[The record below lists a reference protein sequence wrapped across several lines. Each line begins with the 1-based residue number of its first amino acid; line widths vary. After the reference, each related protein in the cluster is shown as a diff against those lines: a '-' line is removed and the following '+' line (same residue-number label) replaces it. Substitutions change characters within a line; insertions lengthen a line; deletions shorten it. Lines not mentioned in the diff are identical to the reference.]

1 MATKGPCDF
10 RATSTTDAT
19 VRDRARLSVRGG
31 MPLTEAQLL
40 ELQAEYFADDVP
52 IDPSTMCAWTEAQAR
67 TYFDSGGA
75 TLPVSE
81 STPPLQGLFAL
92 PPSRLISGAELPM
105 SSLAGKPCFIM
116 NVASR

>member
-1 MATKGPCDF
+1 
-10 RATSTTDAT
+10 
-19 VRDRARLSVRGG
+19 